1 MCIIVRGRGESGGI
15 GSERSDMTQD
25 FEEAV
30 RAAEQQRCA
39 AMLAG
44 DLAALDAVLD
54 PALQFHHATGTVDD
68 KPGYLAKM
76 ASGRIQYTSIDW
88 SEERITTLGP
98 DTAML
103 TGRMATAVRVE
114 GDAKRLDNR
123 VLTVWERE
131 GGQWRMLAFQSTP
144 IAG

>member
-1 MCIIVRGRGESGGI
+1 
-15 GSERSDMTQD
+15 MTHSVETD
-25 FEEAV
+25 V
-30 RAAEQQRCA
+30 RAAEQRRCA

-44 DLAALDAVLD
+44 DIAGLDALLD
-54 PALQFHHATGTVDD
+54 PALQFHHATGTVDA

-76 ASGRIQYTSIDW
+76 AAGRIQYTSIDW
-88 SEERITTLGP
+88 TEERVTTLGP

-123 VLTVWERE
+123 VLTVWARD
-131 GGQWRMLAFQSTP
+131 GGVWRMLAFQSTP